1 MKNNEQFP
9 TKHWLKILFFILIF
23 IIIFFC
29 IRGVT
34 GNANIVAGF
43 DNTMEELNPFN
54 DLKTVL
60 QNHDNS
66 IATNI
71 LDIPVLL
78 VFSILRVILNPLN
91 AQIFFF
97 SCLLLVGALG
107 VFVIAEKV
115 LRAFTG
121 KIDRNL
127 INQGK
132 YLASL
137 FYIFSIGSIQ
147 LFLYGSTYIFLL
159 FGLLP
164 WIGILLNNYF
174 KSPSIKAYM
183 AFYLVF
189 IFLFPSFKNLNN
201 ALLVISAVILGAVYH
216 FLKARISKP
225 VIIKFTALFFVT
237 SCLPVVLYF
246 SSLINTF
253 QMDTF
258 NTQGNFFDLLL
269 LKLPL
274 LTDSSFN
281 QTSGNILDFKFFRT
295 TFNLSVIQIFY
306 LLSML
311 AVLLGGVVFFAVK
324 SLKKYLLFFAC
335 VLSALF
341 LTSIMEIPGFN
352 TIFTSEFYN
361 IVLIPLILFYS
372 LFFAA
377 GFIYITNLLNK
388 IFSLNFRFLLG
399 IVLAF
404 ALYLICSP
412 ALSRGFLH
420 PNLFV
425 NLADEYINLRN
436 FINKS
441 SNSKKII
448 TLPLGYS
455 NGIFEYKFGLSA
467 ASVLPL
473 NSLSREDFVNDASY
487 LNYWNSIQ
495 KAVAQINMESLL
507 TLTKSF
513 NVEYILLDY
522 NLEMELDIK
531 SFMQRSFEPALSN
544 HPEILFVSSFNNL
557 KLYKIR

>member
-1 MKNNEQFP
+1 MKNNAHILK
-9 TKHWLKILFFILIF
+9 KHWPKTLFFIVIFF
-23 IIIFFC
+23 IICFG
-29 IRGVT
+29 IRGATSRV
-34 GNANIVAGF
+34 NIVAGF
-43 DNTMEELNPFN
+43 DNSIEELNPFS
-54 DLKTVL
+54 DLKAIFL
-60 QNHDNS
+60 NHNNS
-66 IATNI
+66 LAKNI
-71 LDIPVLL
+71 PDIPILL
-78 VFSILRVILNPLN
+78 VFSILRVIFNPLN

-97 SCLLLVGALG
+97 SSLLLFGSLG
-107 VFVIAEKV
+107 VFLIAERV
-115 LRAFTG
+115 LRTFEDR
-121 KIDRNL
+121 IDPHL

-201 ALLVISAVILGAVYH
+201 ALLVISAVILGAVYYS
-216 FLKARISKP
+216 LKARISKP
-225 VIIKFTALFFVT
+225 VIIKFAALFFVT

-311 AVLLGGVVFFAVK
+311 AVLLGVVVFFAVK

-341 LTSIMEIPGFN
+341 LTSIMKIPGFN
-352 TIFTSEFYN
+352 TLFTSEFYN
-361 IVLIPLILFYS
+361 IVLIPLNLFYS

-377 GFIYITNLLNK
+377 GFIYITSLLNK
-388 IFSLNFRFLLG
+388 IFSLNFRFLLAV
-399 IVLAF
+399 VLAF
-404 ALYLICSP
+404 ALYLIGSP

-455 NGIFEYKFGLSA
+455 NGISEYKFGLSA

-473 NSLSREDFVNDASY
+473 NFLSREDFLNDAIY

-495 KAVAQINMESLL
+495 KAITQINLESLL
-507 TLTKSF
+507 SVVKSF
-513 NVEYILLDY
+513 SVEYILLDY

-531 SFMQRSFEPALSN
+531 NFIQKSFEPALSN
-544 HPEILFVSSFNNL
+544 HSEILFVTSFNNL
-557 KLYKIR
+557 KLYRVR